1 MVELWCPEVW
11 AHVTGEFPVLFNA
24 AFPNSKKCPI
34 FTLNWEFAGG
44 GLVGG
49 WISLYYLALGKIDL
63 AICKNQFFYLSLA
76 GWWFASS
83 WEKSFW
89 EHLADVT
96 QSLDIW
102 MATAKVRAAKMKSSL
117 DAMACGSAVILKVLP
132 APCHIAPPTLKGAF
146 VDSAVCSVPGHG
158 WGSHA
163 VDCTKVLA
171 STRNHDS
178 LPVAIEWKHF
188 VCLVAV
194 KLEAVQ
200 SHAILAGCCKRTP
213 N

>member
-1 MVELWCPEVW
+1 MW
-11 AHVTGEFPVLFNA
+11 AHVTSEFPVLFNA

-63 AICKNQFFYLSLA
+63 AICKKPVLLSLL
-76 GWWFASS
+76 GWVMGCFFLGKVFLRAPGRCHA
-83 WEKSFW
+83 KSR
-89 EHLADVT
+89 HLDGHC
-96 QSLDIW
+96 QSEGRNNLPQ
-102 MATAKVRAAKMKSSL
+102 SSL
-117 DAMACGSAVILKVLP
+117 ASRSGVVIRLVCDLLLFNSASGNGTAL
-132 APCHIAPPTLKGAF
+132 
-146 VDSAVCSVPGHG
+146 GHG

>member
-11 AHVTGEFPVLFNA
+11 AHVTSEFPVLFNA

-63 AICKNQFFYLSLA
+63 AICKNQFSYLSLA

-102 MATAKVRAAKMKSSL
+102 MATAKVREGKICHNL
-117 DAMACGSAVILKVLP
+117 LWHLACTAHSQNEIFAWCDGLWIGCDSESPPSTLPYCATNTERCLCGLGGLFRSGSWMGV
-132 APCHIAPPTLKGAF
+132 PCCGLYQ
-146 VDSAVCSVPGHG
+146 SAGFHQEP
-158 WGSHA
+158 W
-163 VDCTKVLA
+163 
-171 STRNHDS
+171 
-178 LPVAIEWKHF
+178 
-188 VCLVAV
+188 
-194 KLEAVQ
+194 
-200 SHAILAGCCKRTP
+200 
-213 N
+213 

>member
-11 AHVTGEFPVLFNA
+11 AHVTSEFPVLFNA

-63 AICKNQFFYLSLA
+63 AICKSQFFYLSLA

-96 QSLDIW
+96 QSLDIS
-102 MATAKVRAAKMKSSL
+102 MATAKVRAGTICHNLLWHLARVWWFALSVTYCCSIL
-117 DAMACGSAVILKVLP
+117 PLAMERRWVMDGGPMLWIVPKCWLP
-132 APCHIAPPTLKGAF
+132 PGTMIAYQLPSNGNTLCALLP
-146 VDSAVCSVPGHG
+146 SNSRLCSPMPY
-158 WGSHA
+158 
-163 VDCTKVLA
+163 
-171 STRNHDS
+171 RQ
-178 LPVAIEWKHF
+178 
-188 VCLVAV
+188 VAV
-194 KLEAVQ
+194 NAPLT
-200 SHAILAGCCKRTP
+200 RF
-213 N
+213 

>member
-1 MVELWCPEVW
+1 MGVWWVDGFLYIILLW
-11 AHVTGEFPVLFNA
+11 AKLILLFAKTSSSIFPWLGDSLLLLGKSLSESTWQMSRKVSTSGWPLPKWGKEKFA
-24 AFPNSKKCPI
+24 TI
-34 FTLNWEFAGG
+34 FFG
-44 GLVGG
+44 
-49 WISLYYLALGKIDL
+49 ISLALL
-63 AICKNQFFYLSLA
+63 
-76 GWWFASS
+76 
-83 WEKSFW
+83 
-89 EHLADVT
+89 T
-96 QSLDIW
+96 
-102 MATAKVRAAKMKSSL
+102 AKMKSSL
-117 DAMACGSAVILKVLP
+117 DAMACGSAVILKVFP
-132 APCHIAPPTLKGAF
+132 APWHIAPPTLKGAF